1 MQLMLI
7 MFYAMFFV
15 FFIEVLKHVLKN
27 VFLFQNQCFYN
38 YGALDTQGE
47 RELSISWS
55 NQLTDDPVTP

>member
-1 MQLMLI
+1 MLC
-7 MFYAMFFV
+7 FFV